1 MILVS
6 KKISRVEPEALLLIT
21 YVQIFTECL
30 DHHTTAMLLSDGSED
45 EWLLQRCELCDWCW
59 RSFVDPSVQR
69 GRQRTHPE
77 SCCVQETT
85 KTQVGAEVHISL
97 QHCGTSCEDV
107 HFISFRTFEKVLL
120 KKSCRSTNVF
130 LFLFH
135 WTDETRCFHAFC
147 PVNVK
152 YVNIHFNTSNI

>member
-45 EWLLQRCELCDWCW
+45 QWLLQRCELCDWCW

-69 GRQRTHPE
+69 GRQDSSWELLRSRNDKNSGGSRSSYFPAALWHKLWGR
-77 SCCVQETT
+77 SF
-85 KTQVGAEVHISL
+85 
-97 QHCGTSCEDV
+97 
-107 HFISFRTFEKVLL
+107 HFVLL
-120 KKSCRSTNVF
+120 KRSCWRKVVDQQMFFYFCFIELMRRGVFMRSVLWMLNM
-130 LFLFH
+130 
-135 WTDETRCFHAFC
+135 
-147 PVNVK
+147 
-152 YVNIHFNTSNI
+152 